1 MVGVYLYGKN
11 ALTELLKSQQNAI
24 LKKVYLSPSAS
35 LSEREE
41 SLLKGLNVSV
51 TVMPLKTIEQLVG
64 KGAAHQGVVLET
76 KDFQYLEY
84 EELLEQLEPAPVASL
99 VFLDQV
105 QDPHNLGAIIRTAY
119 SAGVDGV
126 VTCQDNSASVTP
138 AVVKVSAG
146 SAFLLPICIVN
157 NLRRALER
165 AKEKGFWIY
174 GTEKDGH
181 PYPLVAFPP
190 KIGLVF
196 GNESSGM
203 RRLVKE
209 SCDETVSI
217 PMANPFDSLNVSV
230 SAGILCFEILRRR
243 LFPET
248 REPQVLKEGEP

>member
-24 LKKVYLSPSAS
+24 LKKVFLSPSSS
-35 LSEREE
+35 LSDREE
-41 SLLKGLNVSV
+41 SLLKRMNVQV

-64 KGAAHQGVVLET
+64 KEASHQGVVLEI
-76 KDFQYLEY
+76 KDFQYQDY
-84 EELLEQLEPAPVASL
+84 EELLEVIEPAPSASL

-119 SAGVDGV
+119 SAGMDGLV
-126 VTCQDNSASVTP
+126 ICQDNSASVTP
-138 AVVKVSAG
+138 AVVKVSSG

-174 GTEKDGH
+174 GTEKDGR
-181 PYPLVAFPP
+181 PYPQAIFPE
-190 KIGLVF
+190 KVGLVF
-196 GNESSGM
+196 GNEGSGM

-209 SCDETVSI
+209 SCDETIAI

-248 REPQVLKEGEP
+248 GPR